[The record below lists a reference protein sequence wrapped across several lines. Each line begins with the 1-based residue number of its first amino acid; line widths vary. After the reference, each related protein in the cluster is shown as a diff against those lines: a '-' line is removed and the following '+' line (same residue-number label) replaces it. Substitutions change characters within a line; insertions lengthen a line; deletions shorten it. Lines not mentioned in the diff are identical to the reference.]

1 MNYRYLGRRGMK
13 VSELCLGAM
22 TFGRELDPSESHRVL
37 DGFVDAGGTFIDTAN
52 VYNNGESEEIIG
64 DWLKG
69 RDRHQ
74 IVLATKV
81 RFPMGTGPNDTGSS
95 RKNIIWQIEESLRRL
110 GTDFVD
116 LYQLHCWDEGT
127 DLEETLFTM
136 DQLVRDGKVRYIG
149 ASNYTG
155 RQLQR
160 AVDLQRSAGLER
172 FRCLQPQYSLL
183 CRSTEWDLVPLCLE
197 EGIGIIPWS
206 PLKGGWLT
214 GKYRKEME
222 APPAESRVG
231 RSRGG
236 DAEGDWR
243 ADVSE
248 QTWAVVEELVSVADT
263 LGRHPAQ
270 VALRWLLQKPGV
282 TAPIVGVSR
291 MDHLST
297 ALGAVEFELE
307 AEMLARLD
315 AVSEASPPYPWSF
328 VFRANDDR

>member
-1 MNYRYLGRRGMK
+1 MTYRYLGRRGMK

-22 TFGRELDPSESHRVL
+22 TFGRELDPSDSHRVL
-37 DGFVDAGGTFIDTAN
+37 DRFVDSGGTFIDTAN
-52 VYNNGESEEIIG
+52 VYNNGESEKIIG

-74 IVLATKV
+74 VVLATKV
-81 RFPMGTGPNDTGSS
+81 RFPMGEGPNDTGSS
-95 RKNIIWQIEESLRRL
+95 RKNILRQIDESLRRL

-127 DLEETLFTM
+127 DLDETLLTM

-160 AVDLQRSAGLER
+160 AVDLQCSAGLER

-183 CRSTEWDLVPLCLE
+183 CRSTEWDLVPLCRE

-214 GKYRKEME
+214 GKYRKEMD
-222 APPAESRVG
+222 APPAQSRVG
-231 RSRGG
+231 RSRGD

-297 ALGAVEFELE
+297 ALGAAEFELE
-307 AEMLARLD
+307 AETLARLD
-315 AVSEASPPYPWSF
+315 AVSETKPPYPWNF